1 VLPTRIGVKFAVVT
15 QPLPLSN
22 GKIDRAGAC
31 IRDHL
36 YAVPRIE
43 SDAATLQDA
52 IECVWLFRAKFNRP
66 LSLVNLGV
74 RYYIKQARCDVVVAQ
89 RLKRLPRIV
98 EKMSR
103 HPRMRLTQMQD
114 VGGCRAIL
122 PDQESVSNVLTGL
135 ERNWD
140 IIAIDDYVANPK
152 ATGYR
157 AIHVIVRKEGTAVEL
172 QLRTPGQQTWAEEI
186 ERIDSVSDYALK
198 DGDGPPDV
206 LAYTT
211 KLAEVISVLDAGNR
225 VNEEDLTVLRELRR
239 NVP

>member
-1 VLPTRIGVKFAVVT
+1 
-15 QPLPLSN
+15 
-22 GKIDRAGAC
+22 
-31 IRDHL
+31 
-36 YAVPRIE
+36 
-43 SDAATLQDA
+43 
-52 IECVWLFRAKFNRP
+52 
-66 LSLVNLGV
+66 
-74 RYYIKQARCDVVVAQ
+74 
-89 RLKRLPRIV
+89 
-98 EKMSR
+98 
-103 HPRMRLTQMQD
+103 MQD

-122 PDQESVSNVLTGL
+122 PDQESVRNVLTGL